1 MAYEVQKRVECDVKN
16 TETGE
21 LVSSPHYSHEDA
33 QAEAS
38 LRTEQDA
45 EFAAQIAAAAQTEEV
60 TPEVETPET
69 V

>member
-1 MAYEVQKRVECDVKN
+1 MAYEVQKRVEYDVVN
-16 TETGE
+16 PETGE
-21 LVSSPHYSHEDA
+21 LVSSPHTSHEDA
-33 QAEAS
+33 VAEAAV
-38 LRTEQDA
+38 RTEQDA